1 MPKGPFTT
9 LLKIQELQLVL
20 EESKMLHGEDK
31 EAEGLA
37 EKIDDLST
45 EVPKKLMAHFTKF
58 RKRGVGITSEVD
70 GRCRACNMVIPQGT
84 LNNMTALKIEPVCP
98 NCNVYLYLSNF
109 TEEN

>member
-31 EAEGLA
+31 EAQGLA
-37 EKIDDLST
+37 EKIDALSAD
-45 EVPKKLMAHFTKF
+45 VPPKLLAHFTKF

-70 GRCRACNMVIPQGT
+70 GRCRCCNMVIPQGT
-84 LNNMTALKIEPVCP
+84 LNRMNSGKEEPVCP
-98 NCNVYLYLSNF
+98 TCQVYLYLSVYNW
-109 TEEN
+109 EN